1 MFYIILFA
9 WQNAAEIEKVEMT
22 KNMLLL
28 QGSNKELVAKVESL
42 NKTIEANN
50 KTKKELQVGKRII
63 FLAFSIDND
72 WFLYWVT
79 LPFVGVFQ
87 IILTRLRILCTKW
100 SN

>member
-1 MFYIILFA
+1 
-9 WQNAAEIEKVEMT
+9 MT

-72 WFLYWVT
+72 
-79 LPFVGVFQ
+79 
-87 IILTRLRILCTKW
+87 
-100 SN
+100 